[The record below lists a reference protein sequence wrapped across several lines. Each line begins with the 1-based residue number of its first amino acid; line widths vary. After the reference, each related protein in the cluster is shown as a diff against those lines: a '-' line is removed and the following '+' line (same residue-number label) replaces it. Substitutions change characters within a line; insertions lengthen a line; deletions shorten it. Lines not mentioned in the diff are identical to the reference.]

1 MGEALTTWLWTS
13 IAVDYYV
20 MMIVTRDE
28 QPIFGI
34 TFAGLIV
41 EPRRLVETWEASNWL
56 TRDAWEEYT

>member
-20 MMIVTRDE
+20 MIVTRDE

-34 TFAGLIV
+34 TFAGLII
-41 EPRRLVETWEASNWL
+41 EPRRLVEMWEDSSWL
-56 TRDAWEEYT
+56 TCDAWEEYT